1 MIVIYLI
8 NKISDFLLVK
18 LILCFEKRGYIVVG
32 IKVSNFKLF

>member
-18 LILCFEKRGYIVVG
+18 LILCFEKVRVYCSGN
-32 IKVSNFKLF
+32 KS